1 MNKEMVGVLFKL
13 VVMSIV
19 AAAVLGAVYIP
30 TQEQLIIYKQTQKEL
45 ALKDVMPLADH
56 FDPVRSGEDILFYRA
71 LDANNNLVGYCF
83 FRDQSGS
90 QDVIS
95 LAGGIDTDYKVT
107 GVKIMSHAETPG
119 MGALIV
125 KPSFTD
131 QFKGVAQSDLMLK
144 KKGGA
149 IDAITGATVSSQAV
163 IDGIQV
169 KIDEIKANK
178 KGG

>member
-1 MNKEMVGVLFKL
+1 MKMNKEMVRVLLKL
-13 VVMSIV
+13 VLMSIV

-30 TQEQLIIYKQTQKEL
+30 TQEQLKIYKQQQKEL

-56 FDPVRSGEDILFYRA
+56 FDPVKSGEEILFYRA

-90 QDVIS
+90 QSIIT

-119 MGALIV
+119 LGAKIV
-125 KPSFTD
+125 ESAFID
-131 QFKGVAQSDLMLK
+131 QFKGVPQSDLMLS

-163 IDGIQV
+163 IDGIQAE
-169 KIDEIKANK
+169 IDEIKAK
-178 KGG
+178 K

>member
-1 MNKEMVGVLFKL
+1 MKMDKELTGVLLKL
-13 VVMSIV
+13 VLMSIV

-30 TQEQLIIYKQTQKEL
+30 TQEQLKIYKQEQKEL
-45 ALKDVMPLADH
+45 ALKEVMLLADH
-56 FDPVRSGEDILFYRA
+56 FDPVKSGEEILFYRA

-90 QDVIS
+90 QSVIT

-119 MGALIV
+119 LGAKIV
-125 KPSFTD
+125 ESAFTD
-131 QFKGVAQSDLMLK
+131 QFKGVARSDLMLS

-149 IDAITGATVSSQAV
+149 IDAITGASISSQAV
-163 IDGIQV
+163 IDGIQA
-169 KIDEIKANK
+169 KIDEIKAK
-178 KGG
+178 K